1 MNTGVSKMQSRYKE
15 FSFAWRIVLASAMG
29 IGLGLSPL
37 PIYTLGVF
45 AGPLAQEFG
54 WGLDRIFIALLVTT
68 ICSLLLS
75 PVIGLMVDR
84 IGARKVV
91 LPSVL
96 GFGLCLMLHSLNPG
110 SFPLYIATWV
120 AIGVLGA
127 GTLPITWTRVIN
139 NWFSECRGL
148 ALGLAL
154 VSTGI
159 AGIGAKFWVAYL
171 IAEFGWRWAFVGLGL
186 LPLVIALPV
195 VYLLFRDTDD
205 PKLDPEVLPEGKRKG
220 AVSQELP
227 GMSAPQA
234 FREWRMWLLGICFV
248 AISFGI
254 GGTLPNLETLF
265 GSKGFNT
272 SDAVTLASL
281 IGVSV
286 VMGRVGGGF
295 LLDYIWAPAV
305 AFALLILPAI
315 SCLLLAN
322 ASLDF
327 TIAACAVLLIGLAAG
342 AEQDLMAFLVV
353 RYYGMKSYGVIYGVL
368 YSAFAL
374 GAGSGPWVFARVY
387 ESTGTY
393 DTVLKYAAVAF
404 VLGAAPLLLLGK
416 YRYYK
421 PAPKTGSGEKGND
434 VDVALT

>member
-1 MNTGVSKMQSRYKE
+1 MQSRYKE
-15 FSFAWRIVLASAMG
+15 FSFAWRVVLASALG

-45 AGPLAQEFG
+45 AGPLSQEFG
-54 WGLDRIFIALLVTT
+54 WGVDKVFIALLVTT
-68 ICSLLLS
+68 ICALLLS
-75 PVIGLMVDR
+75 PVIGLIVDR
-84 IGARKVV
+84 VGARKVV

-96 GFGLCLMLHSLNPG
+96 GFGVGLMLLGLNPG

-120 AIGVLGA
+120 VIGVLGV

-159 AGIGAKFWVAYL
+159 SGICAKFWVAYL
-171 IAEFGWRWAFVGLGL
+171 IGAFGWRWAFVGLSLFPL
-186 LPLVIALPV
+186 LIALPV

-205 PKLDPEVLPEGKRKG
+205 PKLNQDVLPHDKSKG
-220 AVSQELP
+220 AVSVELA

-234 FREWRMWLLGICFV
+234 FREWRFWLLGICFV

-265 GSKGFNT
+265 GSKGFNS

-286 VMGRVGGGF
+286 VVGRLGGGF
-295 LLDYIWAPAV
+295 LIDYIWAPAV
-305 AFALLILPAI
+305 AFVLLILPAI
-315 SCLLLAN
+315 SCFLLTN
-322 ASLDF
+322 GSLDF

-374 GAGSGPWVFARVY
+374 GAGSGPWVFGKVF

-393 DTVLKYAAVAF
+393 DNVLKYAGIAF
-404 VLGAAPLLLLGK
+404 ILGAVPLLLLGK
-416 YRYYK
+416 YRDFK
-421 PAPKTGSGEKGND
+421 PAPKAGSDANTKD
-434 VDVALT
+434 VDATPIQSAL

>member
-1 MNTGVSKMQSRYKE
+1 MQSRYRE
-15 FSFAWRIVLASAMG
+15 FSFAWRVVLASALG

-45 AGPLAQEFG
+45 AGPLSQEFG
-54 WGLDRIFIALLVTT
+54 WGIDRVFIALLVTT

-96 GFGLCLMLHSLNPG
+96 GFGLCLMLHGLNPG

-120 AIGVLGA
+120 LIGVLGA

-139 NWFSECRGL
+139 NWFSDCRGL

-159 AGIGAKFWVAYL
+159 SGICAKFWVAYL
-171 IAEFGWRWAFVGLGL
+171 IGEFGWRWAFVGLGL
-186 LPLVIALPV
+186 APLLIALPV

-205 PKLDPEVLPEGKRKG
+205 PSLDPDVLPHGKRKG
-220 AVSQELP
+220 ATYIELT

-234 FREWRMWLLGICFV
+234 FREWRIWLLGICFV

-286 VMGRVGGGF
+286 VVGRLGGGF

-305 AFALLILPAI
+305 AFGLLILPAI
-315 SCLLLAN
+315 SCILLTN

-327 TIAACAVLLIGLAAG
+327 TIAAVAVLLIGLAAG

-374 GAGSGPWVFARVY
+374 GAGSGPWVFARIY

-393 DTVLKYAAVAF
+393 DTVLKYAAAAF
-404 VLGAAPLLLLGK
+404 VLGAVPLLLLGK
-416 YRYYK
+416 YRDFK
-421 PAPKTGSGEKGND
+421 PAPKAGSGENVND
-434 VDVALT
+434 VIAV

>member
-1 MNTGVSKMQSRYKE
+1 MQSRYKE
-15 FSFAWRIVLASAMG
+15 FSFAWRIVLSSALG

-45 AGPLAQEFG
+45 AGPLSQEFG
-54 WGLDRIFIALLVTT
+54 WGIDRVFIALLVTT

-96 GFGLCLMLHSLNPG
+96 GFGLCLMLLGLNPG

-120 AIGVLGA
+120 VVGILGA

-159 AGIGAKFWVAYL
+159 AGICAKFWVAYL
-171 IAEFGWRWAFVGLGL
+171 IEAFGWRWAFVGLGL
-186 LPLVIALPV
+186 MPLVIALPV

-205 PKLDPEVLPEGKRKG
+205 PKLAQDVLPHGKRKG
-220 AVSQELP
+220 AVAVELP

-234 FREWRMWLLGICFV
+234 FREWRIWLLGICFV

-286 VMGRVGGGF
+286 VLGRVGGGF

-305 AFALLILPAI
+305 AFTLLILPAI
-315 SCLLLAN
+315 SCFLLMGG
-322 ASLDF
+322 SLDF

-374 GAGSGPWVFARVY
+374 GAGSGPFVFARVY

-393 DTVLKYAAVAF
+393 DTVLKYAAVSF
-404 VLGAAPLLLLGK
+404 ILGAVPLLLLGR
-416 YRYYK
+416 YRYYI
-421 PAPKTGSGEKGND
+421 PAPKVVSGEKGKN
-434 VDVALT
+434 VDAALTPNDP

>member
-1 MNTGVSKMQSRYKE
+1 MNTGVSKMPSRYKE
-15 FSFAWRIVLASAMG
+15 FSFAWRIVLSSALG

-45 AGPLAQEFG
+45 AAPLSQEFG
-54 WGLDRIFIALLVTT
+54 WGIDRIFIALLVTT

-75 PVIGLMVDR
+75 PLIGLIVDR

-96 GFGLCLMLHSLNPG
+96 GFGLCLMLHGLNPG
-110 SFPLYIATWV
+110 SFPLYVATWV
-120 AIGVLGA
+120 IIGVLGA

-171 IAEFGWRWAFVGLGL
+171 IEAFGWRGAFVGLGL

-205 PKLDPEVLPEGKRKG
+205 PRLDPDVLPHGKRKG
-220 AVSQELP
+220 AVAIELA

-234 FREWRMWLLGICFV
+234 FREWRIWLLGICFV

-286 VMGRVGGGF
+286 VLGRVGGGF

-315 SCLLLAN
+315 SCFLLAN

-368 YSAFAL
+368 YSAFAV

-393 DTVLKYAAVAF
+393 DTVLIYAAMAF
-404 VLGAAPLLLLGK
+404 ILGAAPLLMLGK
-416 YRYYK
+416 YRYFI
-421 PAPKTGSGEKGND
+421 PAPKAGSGENGNK
-434 VDVALT
+434 VDVAIT

>member
-1 MNTGVSKMQSRYKE
+1 MQSRYKE
-15 FSFAWRIVLASAMG
+15 FSFAWRVVLASALG

-45 AGPLAQEFG
+45 AGPLSQEFG
-54 WGLDRIFIALLVTT
+54 WGLDRVFIALLVTT

-75 PVIGLMVDR
+75 PVIGLIVDR

-96 GFGLCLMLHSLNPG
+96 CFGLGLMLHGLNPG
-110 SFPLYIATWV
+110 SFPLYVATWV
-120 AIGVLGA
+120 IIGVVGV

-159 AGIGAKFWVAYL
+159 AGICAKFWVAYL
-171 IAEFGWRWAFVGLGL
+171 IGEFGWRWAFVGLGL
-186 LPLVIALPV
+186 FPLLIALPV

-205 PKLDPEVLPEGKRKG
+205 PKLDPDVLPHHKRKG
-220 AVSQELP
+220 AVLEELP

-234 FREWRMWLLGICFV
+234 FREWRFWLLGICFV

-254 GGTLPNLETLF
+254 GGTLPNLESLF
-265 GSKGFNT
+265 GSKGFNPN
-272 SDAVTLASL
+272 DAVTLASL

-286 VMGRVGGGF
+286 VVGRLGGGF

-305 AFALLILPAI
+305 AFTLLVLPAI
-315 SCLLLAN
+315 SCFLLAD
-322 ASLDF
+322 ASLSF
-327 TIAACAVLLIGLAAG
+327 AIAACAVLLIGLAAG

-353 RYYGMKSYGVIYGVL
+353 RYYGMKSYGVIYGIL

-374 GAGSGPWVFARVY
+374 GAGSGPWVFGKVF
-387 ESTGTY
+387 ELTGTY
-393 DTVLKYAAVAF
+393 DIVLKYAAMAF
-404 VLGAAPLLLLGK
+404 ILGAAPLLLLGK
-416 YRYYK
+416 YRFYI
-421 PAPKTGSGEKGND
+421 PAHKKASS
-434 VDVALT
+434 

>member
-1 MNTGVSKMQSRYKE
+1 MQARYKE
-15 FSFAWRIVLASAMG
+15 FSFAWRIVLASALG
-29 IGLGLSPL
+29 IGLGLA
-37 PIYTLGVF
+37 PIPFYTLGVF
-45 AGPLAQEFG
+45 AGPLSQEFG
-54 WGLDRIFIALLVTT
+54 WGIDKIFLALLVTT

-75 PVIGLMVDR
+75 PVIGLIVDR
-84 IGARKVV
+84 VGARKVV
-91 LPSVL
+91 VPCVL
-96 GFGLCLMLHSLNPG
+96 AFGLCLMLHGLNPG

-120 AIGVLGA
+120 VIGVVGV

-159 AGIGAKFWVAYL
+159 TGICAKFWVAYL

-186 LPLVIALPV
+186 FPLVVALPV

-205 PKLDPEVLPEGKRKG
+205 PKLSQDVLPLSKRKG
-220 AVSQELP
+220 AVAAEVT
-227 GMSAPQA
+227 GMTTRQA
-234 FREWRMWLLGICFV
+234 FRDWRFWLLGICFV

-265 GSKGFNT
+265 GSKGFTT

-286 VMGRVGGGF
+286 VAGRLGGGF
-295 LLDYIWAPAV
+295 LIDYLWAPGV
-305 AFALLILPAI
+305 AFVLLVLPAI
-315 SCLLLAN
+315 SCFLLAGPN
-322 ASLDF
+322 LSF
-327 TIAACAVLLIGLAAG
+327 TIAACAVLLVGLAAG

-374 GAGSGPWVFARVY
+374 GAGTGPWVFAKVY

-393 DTVLKYAAVAF
+393 DVVLKYAGIAF
-404 VLGAAPLLLLGK
+404 ILGAIPLLMLGK
-416 YRYYK
+416 YRDFE
-421 PAPKTGSGEKGND
+421 PASKVDSTTNRND
-434 VDVALT
+434 ADAKLT